1 MTQKMKFIGE
11 EERIVPQHG
20 VFKPG
25 DVVDYNKSLHLTGLF
40 HVNKIE
46 KKEEGDN

>member
-1 MTQKMKFIGE
+1 MKYTGK

-25 DVVDYNKSLHLTGLF
+25 DVVDYNKSLHGTGLF
-40 HVNKIE
+40 TVEEKNK
-46 KKEEGDN
+46 KAGDK